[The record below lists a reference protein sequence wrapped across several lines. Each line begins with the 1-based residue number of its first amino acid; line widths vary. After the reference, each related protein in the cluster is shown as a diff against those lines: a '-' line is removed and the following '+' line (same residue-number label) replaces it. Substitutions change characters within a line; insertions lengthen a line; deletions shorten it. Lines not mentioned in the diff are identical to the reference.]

1 MSFSRFFKISAFSIA
16 FLAAPSLVQAD
27 DNMKLLGK
35 FDQWTA
41 YTFTEDGGKVC
52 FMASAPTKSEGKYTT
67 RGEVMAFVTHR
78 VKSKSFDEFQII
90 AGYEYKADVKVALQ
104 IDKNTIELTPK
115 DDNATADSPE
125 IDKKIVETLR
135 NGSSMIVKGTSKKGT
150 PTVDTYSLK
159 GSTAAYKAI
168 TAACKIAP
176 AAPAAAKK
184 KAVPAAAKK

>member
-1 MSFSRFFKISAFSIA
+1 
-16 FLAAPSLVQAD
+16 
-27 DNMKLLGK
+27 MKLLGK
-35 FDQWTA
+35 FDHWTA
-41 YTFTEDGGKVC
+41 YSFTEDGGKVC
-52 FMASAPTKSEGKYTT
+52 FMGSAPIKSEGKYTT

-78 VKSKSFDEFQII
+78 VKTKTFDEFQII
-90 AGYEYKADVKVALQ
+90 AGYEYKPDVKVALQ

-168 TAACKIAP
+168 TEACKIAP
-176 AAPAAAKK
+176 ATPAKKKPAAAAPAKK
-184 KAVPAAAKK
+184 K